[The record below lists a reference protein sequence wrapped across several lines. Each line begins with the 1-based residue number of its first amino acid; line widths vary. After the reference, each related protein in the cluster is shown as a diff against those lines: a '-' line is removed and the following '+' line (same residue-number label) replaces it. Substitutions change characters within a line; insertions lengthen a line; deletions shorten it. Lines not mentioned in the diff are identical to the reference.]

1 MPGREIL
8 IDAEQAFPVQS
19 VEGMVDS
26 CHEVGFTESRMSKSG
41 ALVDALVYGTFKVA
55 GVVNSA
61 TWLVTSTIGDARDPG
76 KDAASDSAN
85 STTAVVW
92 AELNEFAGN
101 VKVTLTGKLL
111 TVVLSVPP
119 VASTS

>member
-1 MPGREIL
+1 
-8 IDAEQAFPVQS
+8 VQS